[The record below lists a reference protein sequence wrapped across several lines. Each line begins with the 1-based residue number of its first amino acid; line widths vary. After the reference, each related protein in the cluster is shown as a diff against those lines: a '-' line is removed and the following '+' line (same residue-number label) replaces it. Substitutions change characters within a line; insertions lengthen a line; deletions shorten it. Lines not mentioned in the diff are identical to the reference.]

1 MIILS
6 AILMAISQHPIGYG
20 FLAFFS
26 IIPIIPFL
34 LKLKSYYSALWNGF
48 LWGFTYNFFTV
59 FWIATNIGTTQII
72 AFTTMI
78 LSVLI
83 LSVTPMIIFFL
94 WCALNRRQTSL
105 LFLSFVWPSVEL
117 IRSYGS
123 LGFPWVSISNS
134 LVEYNNIIQL
144 IEYIGMYGLSA
155 LIILI
160 NILIYNLILTR
171 NLKSILVLSLTLSSS
186 ILIGFLIKTNFE
198 LDKG

>member
-20 FLAFFS
+20 FFAFFS

-94 WCALNRRQTSL
+94 WC
-105 LFLSFVWPSVEL
+105 E
-117 IRSYGS
+117 
-123 LGFPWVSISNS
+123 
-134 LVEYNNIIQL
+134 
-144 IEYIGMYGLSA
+144 
-155 LIILI
+155 
-160 NILIYNLILTR
+160 
-171 NLKSILVLSLTLSSS
+171 
-186 ILIGFLIKTNFE
+186 
-198 LDKG
+198 

>member
-6 AILMAISQHPIGYG
+6 AILMAISQQPIGYG

-26 IIPIIPFL
+26 IIPIIPYL
-34 LKLKSYYSALWNGF
+34 VNLKSYHNALWNGF

-72 AFTTMI
+72 AFITMI

-83 LSVTPMIIFFL
+83 LSVTSMIIFFL
-94 WCALNRRQTSL
+94 WCALNRRNINL

-155 LIILI
+155 
-160 NILIYNLILTR
+160 
-171 NLKSILVLSLTLSSS
+171 
-186 ILIGFLIKTNFE
+186 
-198 LDKG
+198 